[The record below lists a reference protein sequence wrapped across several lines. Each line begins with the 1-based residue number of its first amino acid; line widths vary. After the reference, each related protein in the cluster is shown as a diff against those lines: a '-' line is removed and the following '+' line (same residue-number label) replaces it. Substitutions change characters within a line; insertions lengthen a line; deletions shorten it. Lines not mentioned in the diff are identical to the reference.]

1 MLHYTMSCR
10 EKYNKDIRKA
20 KNVQVHVTTML
31 QLIPCTTPNKSL
43 SHIPTKNGQGSR
55 LWKMTV
61 GPKNVYRAACN
72 HQTECSANGKY
83 YSIWDVP
90 AMHLKKTPEEQKKEP
105 SQSWLGTCSK
115 QKWNSCLFGIALWF
129 FITYT
134 W

>member
-1 MLHYTMSCR
+1 MITYSKLSQVILQTLYFQPKKVIFQVCCTILCNVR

-20 KNVQVHVTTML
+20 KNVQIHVTTML

-43 SHIPTKNGQGSR
+43 SHIPTKNGEGSR

-72 HQTECSANGKY
+72 HQTEGSANGKY

-90 AMHLKKTPEEQKKEP
+90 AMHLKKTQKSRKKN
-105 SQSWLGTCSK
+105 LH
-115 QKWNSCLFGIALWF
+115 NHD
-129 FITYT
+129 
-134 W
+134 